1 MKIRIEKLFWE
12 HGEHILQYIWK
23 CKGPGRAKC
32 NFEKEQRE
40 FTLSD
45 FKTYYQASGIKT
57 V

>member
-1 MKIRIEKLFWE
+1 MKIRI
-12 HGEHILQYIWK
+12 HGEHILQFIWK

-32 NFEKEQRE
+32 NSEKEQRE